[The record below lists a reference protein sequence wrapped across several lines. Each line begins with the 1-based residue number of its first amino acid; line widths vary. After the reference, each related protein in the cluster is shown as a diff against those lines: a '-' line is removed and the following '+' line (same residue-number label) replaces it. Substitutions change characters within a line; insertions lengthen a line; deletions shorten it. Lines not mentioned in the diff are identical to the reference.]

1 MLDFISAQFEKTKD
15 IKKSSYVWNA
25 VNAMLSA
32 AQCPL
37 ILMVLNRTNGIEDAG
52 IFSIAFAVASLM
64 LYIGLYGLRRF
75 QASDI
80 NEKFS
85 FQEYNG
91 VRFLTCAA
99 MVLASLGYCC
109 YGMMFND
116 YSTNKAVIVFLVCLL
131 KLVQAYTD
139 VIHGN
144 MQQKGRLD
152 VATKCSALRYVLEV
166 LSIAVCLVITKDLLM
181 SLIVSV
187 IVSFVVTFF
196 TSINCG
202 RKYCETFAPSFRK
215 DAVTKLMIDGFPLFL
230 SLFLNMYIS
239 NSPKYA
245 IDTYLT
251 DDIQAIYNMIFMPT
265 YVVQMVTQFIFNPV
279 LTVYAELWLSH
290 DREKFKRFIKM
301 IKNMCLA
308 VLGLAVLAVAVAAT
322 IGIPVLSILFG
333 TDLSEYKA
341 ELCIIMVAGGM
352 LGYSIY
358 FNMLLAVIRAQ
369 RPLIY
374 CYGIVSIMAFLM
386 SGFFV
391 KSYGVM
397 GAAVLYAT
405 LMTLLT
411 VLLLIVT
418 VIPLKKE
425 WNLINMQDAELNER
439 KKKKKRFK
447 ST

>member
-1 MLDFISAQFEKTKD
+1 MLQSIVKLLEKTD
-15 IKKSSYVWNA
+15 NIPRSIYIWNA
-25 VNAMLSA
+25 VNA
-32 AQCPL
+32 
-37 ILMVLNRTNGIEDAG
+37 IVLALQTPVVMAVATRTNGEADAG
-52 IFSIAFAVASLM
+52 IFSIAMAEANLM
-64 LYIGLYGLRRF
+64 YFLGQYGLRRY
-75 QASDI
+75 QSSDI
-80 NEKFS
+80 NEDFKFK
-85 FQEYNG
+85 EYHAM
-91 VRFLTCAA
+91 RLITCAA
-99 MVLASLGYCC
+99 MTFGCLLYCVF
-109 YGMMFND
+109 GRLNKD
-116 YSTNKAVIVFLVCLL
+116 YTYEKFFIVFLICLI
-131 KLVQAYTD
+131 KVIMAYAD
-139 VIHGN
+139 VLHGHLH
-144 MQQKGRLD
+144 QKGRLD
-152 VATKCSALRYVLEV
+152 VAGKAATIRYIVE
-166 LSIAVCLVITKDLLM
+166 LSIYVVGLIITKNLL
-181 SLIVSV
+181 LTVS
-187 IVSFVVTFF
+187 ICLLVSFAVMML
-196 TSINCG
+196 TSLNATSAYCDTLKPSISG
-202 RKYCETFAPSFRK
+202 RKF
-215 DAVTKLMIDGFPLFL
+215 KLLLIEGFPLFIGM
-230 SLFLNMYIS
+230 FLNMYIS

-439 KKKKKRFK
+439 
-447 ST
+447 